1 MRFLPHVIT
10 RLLLDEIYSPVGI
23 RFRFNINYIW
33 VVDAVTDII
42 NSSYIFHG
50 IRTCIDY
57 HFTVSNATINQ
68 VTEPQKCSKS
78 VRCSWCFAVL
88 HNCWSSQL
96 FFFLQYLTYTFV
108 LNFGKFGRSSACLEV
123 SEIVPPCKKAIWES
137 L

>member
-68 VTEPQKCSKS
+68 VTEPQKCSIGTHYFH
-78 VRCSWCFAVL
+78 SWFTIDFSRGGFV
-88 HNCWSSQL
+88 SSKR
-96 FFFLQYLTYTFV
+96 F
-108 LNFGKFGRSSACLEV
+108 S
-123 SEIVPPCKKAIWES
+123 
-137 L
+137 